1 MCCLNTQYACLSM
14 VTHTH
19 PLLTT
24 YLVQQNSQKNN
35 SVSSAKNALITVKT
49 DTITSYDIARLCAI
63 DKKKNQLIPNFV
75 KNFSLFLNNPVTSPG
90 NFPRREAK
98 KRPSSRTNADPL
110 TRDGPTPT
118 NISRNSEP
126 DTVMNGTFASP
137 AVAFASS
144 VLPVPGGPVRIAP
157 FGIFAPSSSYCAG
170 FLRKLTNSMISS
182 FASSQPATSL
192 PRRRRR

>member
-1 MCCLNTQYACLSM
+1 M

-19 PLLTT
+19 PLLTAN
-24 YLVQQNSQKNN
+24 LVQQNSHKNN
-35 SVSSAKNALITVKT
+35 CQFCEKCTHNSQNWYNNVLWYR
-49 DTITSYDIARLCAI
+49 TSLCDRNKI
-63 DKKKNQLIPNFV
+63 YQLIPNFV
-75 KNFSLFLNNPVTSPG
+75 KNFGLFPNIPVTSPS

-192 PRRRRR
+192 PQRRRRWRRAAVTAAI